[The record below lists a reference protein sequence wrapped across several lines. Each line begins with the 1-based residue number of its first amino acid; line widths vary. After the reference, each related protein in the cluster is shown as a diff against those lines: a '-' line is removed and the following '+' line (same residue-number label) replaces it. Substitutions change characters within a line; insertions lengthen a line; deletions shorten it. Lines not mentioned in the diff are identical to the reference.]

1 VERNSVRIMVEGH
14 STTTRPCINRRA
26 GLVFVCLLACL
37 AWAYVVVAEQ
47 GAAAKTDP
55 KVEAFLE
62 EFVAKREK
70 LDDYSARFTQT
81 KVSTLFDEREVSKGT
96 VYYLRPGRIMWD
108 YRSPDVMKV
117 LVKDRVLS
125 IYIEELEQL
134 EIYDFTKEKKMR
146 GLFLG
151 FDESPDELKAM
162 YDITLVDPGKG
173 ESGTCVQLVPK
184 TEDLLNYFASV
195 KIWLRP
201 KDFAIYRI
209 LIVDPEEEG
218 HTDIQLSRISVNR
231 GVSADLFEI
240 KVPEGTET
248 IRQPIGEEEFEETT
262 LSSDQAPR

>member
-1 VERNSVRIMVEGH
+1 MVKGR
-14 STTTRPCINRRA
+14 STIRRCINRWT
-26 GLVFVCLLACL
+26 GLTFVSLMTYLVCPSVLA
-37 AWAYVVVAEQ
+37 AEE
-47 GAAAKTDP
+47 AAPAKTDP

-81 KVSTLFDEREVSKGT
+81 KVSTLFDEKEVSKGT
-96 VYYLRPGRIMWD
+96 VHYLRPGRIMWD

-151 FDESPDELKAM
+151 FDESPDELKEM
-162 YDITLVDPGKG
+162 YDITLVDPDKG
-173 ESGTCVQLVPK
+173 DSGTCVELVPK
-184 TEDLLNYFASV
+184 TEDLLSYFASV

-218 HTDIQLSRISVNR
+218 HTDIELSRISVNR
-231 GVSADLFEI
+231 GVRADVFEI
-240 KVPEGTET
+240 EVPEGTEV